1 MKFYSFE
8 IRLVDIYQRGAL
20 GKETFPVFWQRT
32 NISWAVGIIQ
42 LIKVSINTFF
52 VNKVLNTLVFLP
64 SLTAPQSMT
73 GFCAATGIVL
83 TVPRQLFGFRNYAL
97 CRLNIR

>member
-32 NISWAVGIIQ
+32 NISWAAGIIQ

-52 VNKVLNTLVFLP
+52 VNKVRNALVSPALP
-64 SLTAPQSMT
+64 HCPSKHDRVLCCHRNCPHGAPAIIW
-73 GFCAATGIVL
+73 F
-83 TVPRQLFGFRNYAL
+83 
-97 CRLNIR
+97 